1 MLNQA
6 EKKKC
11 YHCGNNPIPHGL
23 NLANEYFMMF
33 LHRLDGLN
41 RSWLGRSV
49 DRIMYAATGV
59 LVKLGIVLKMAEIEL
74 DTAKITSTR
83 LKVIIEE
90 ARSRGILC
98 GRVTLFGRPTG
109 ICFAQIG
116 RKEILFTVFPIP
128 QKLKT
133 DAVHWMDDKMV
144 VKKKLIEAGLPVPHG
159 GVFSSFAS
167 MRKAFDG
174 LDKPVIVKPA
184 SGSRGRH
191 TTTFINTEDELR
203 EAYRV
208 GRKLAPRLVMEEHL
222 VGSVYRG
229 TIINGVLAGILRGDP
244 PRITGDGKS
253 TISELI
259 NTKNFHR
266 HTKVKEY
273 KISPLTAGFLKRSG
287 DYSLEMVLP
296 KGKTIDL
303 TEKIG
308 VSYGGYSAEEYDIA
322 HPKIKEVLEK
332 AGRAINYPVMGFD
345 FIIGDITKDPDA
357 QKWGIIECN
366 SVPFLDLHHFPVEG
380 TPRNAAR
387 HVWDM
392 WEKQ

>member
-1 MLNQA
+1 
-6 EKKKC
+6 
-11 YHCGNNPIPHGL
+11 
-23 NLANEYFMMF
+23 
-33 LHRLDGLN
+33 
-41 RSWLGRSV
+41 
-49 DRIMYAATGV
+49 
-59 LVKLGIVLKMAEIEL
+59 
-74 DTAKITSTR
+74 
-83 LKVIIEE
+83 
-90 ARSRGILC
+90 
-98 GRVTLFGRPTG
+98 
-109 ICFAQIG
+109 
-116 RKEILFTVFPIP
+116 
-128 QKLKT
+128 
-133 DAVHWMDDKMV
+133 
-144 VKKKLIEAGLPVPHG
+144 
-159 GVFSSFAS
+159 
-167 MRKAFDG
+167 
-174 LDKPVIVKPA
+174 
-184 SGSRGRH
+184 
-191 TTTFINTEDELR
+191 
-203 EAYRV
+203 
-208 GRKLAPRLVMEEHL
+208 MEEHL